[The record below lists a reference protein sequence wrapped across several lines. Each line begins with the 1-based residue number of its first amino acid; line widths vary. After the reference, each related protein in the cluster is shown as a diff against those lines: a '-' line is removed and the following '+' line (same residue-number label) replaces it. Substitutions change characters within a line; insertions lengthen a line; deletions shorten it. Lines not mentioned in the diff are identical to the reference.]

1 MSLLFP
7 LIVLFFSVIIG
18 MLLVHEGF
26 VGISAEDLAAQE
38 AAFEALKAT
47 YDQGSRGSP
56 ATFIAATT
64 SPYTSPNT
72 SLIPDSVSGSVPV
85 SVSGPVSGP
94 LTSQTGNLGLNN
106 PEAVAYASGL
116 QQSLYSDSARSE
128 MPTTRAL
135 SQGSSYLA
143 NIQTKGNSPPVPTTV
158 PIVYGCPKSS
168 CDDKCEDD
176 NNPVA
181 VQVGGYPFSTADK
194 DTCEKCCD

>member
-56 ATFIAATT
+56 TTFIPAKTFIPATT
-64 SPYTSPNT
+64 STSPSPNLT
-72 SLIPDSVSGSVPV
+72 PDSVSDSVSGSV
-85 SVSGPVSGP
+85 SGPV
-94 LTSQTGNLGLNN
+94 TSQTGNLGLNN

-168 CDDKCEDD
+168 CDDKCEDG

>member
-56 ATFIAATT
+56 ATFIPATT
-64 SPYTSPNT
+64 STIPNT
-72 SLIPDSVSGSVPV
+72 RPNTRPTLIPD

-94 LTSQTGNLGLNN
+94 VTGQTGNLGLNN

-143 NIQTKGNSPPVPTTV
+143 NMQTKGNSPPVPTTV

>member
-1 MSLLFP
+1 
-7 LIVLFFSVIIG
+7 

-56 ATFIAATT
+56 TTFIPATT

-72 SLIPDSVSGSVPV
+72 SPNTRPNTNTNTNTNTNLIPGPVSAPVPG
-85 SVSGPVSGP
+85 SVSGPV
-94 LTSQTGNLGLNN
+94 TSQTGNLGLNN
-106 PEAVAYASGL
+106 PEAVAYASAL
-116 QQSLYSDSARSE
+116 QQSLYSDSAGSE

-168 CDDKCEDD
+168 CDDKCEDG